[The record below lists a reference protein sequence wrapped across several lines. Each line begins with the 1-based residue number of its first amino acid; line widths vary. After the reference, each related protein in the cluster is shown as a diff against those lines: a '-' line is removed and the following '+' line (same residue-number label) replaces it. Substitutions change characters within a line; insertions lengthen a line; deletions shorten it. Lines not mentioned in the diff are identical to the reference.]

1 MAVGTVTV
9 VTGTVTALSADG
21 GRRILQVGDRIDATD
36 ILETADGASLV
47 VALDGGGSLDM
58 GGNDRMALGDALPD
72 GGDITGNG
80 QAQASGPSVE
90 DIQAALL
97 AGQDPT
103 KVADPTAAGAPAAG
117 GGPGGGNEGHG
128 IVSIDY
134 LNPVAPVN
142 NGFDTIGP
150 VVAFN
155 DIAPQVLL
163 LDPRRLPA
171 TADGGLNQPPI
182 AVDDGSSGLPAGTPV
197 TLDVLGNDS
206 DPDGSLDPTSVQI
219 VGTAAPGQSLTVAGE
234 GVWSVDPVSGAITF
248 TPAADFVGDPSPIQ
262 YTVADNLGLRS
273 DPATVSIDYNLPPA
287 AGDDG
292 ISGLVPGNAATL
304 TVLSND
310 SDPDGSV
317 DPTSIQI
324 VGTSAPGQALVVAG
338 QGTWSIDLGSGTITF
353 TPIAGFIGDPTPI
366 QYTIADNL
374 GLRSEP
380 ATVSVDY
387 APAVTALDSAVDES
401 DADRSVTAALTID
414 GAAPASVT
422 LAAVG
427 ATWNPATQ
435 TLTDDGGH
443 YTVKVEN
450 GTYQFTLLQ
459 PLTHTGSGNPLAFD
473 ISASLTAADGSS
485 ANTDFT
491 VTVYDDGPTVTNA
504 NGQLKDSVGEALTQ
518 LIDYDL
524 GFDGLGSVTLNLPEI
539 SANGAPWQLTSDA
552 DAVSFAVADTNGDG
566 LDEIYAFIDKGPQ
579 GLDASDRMVF
589 TLTPTQNGSAIGD
602 YTLTLYQ
609 VLDLPPAD
617 SVTLGFGTTNTGPA
631 GQVAVGNSLLV
642 TGSDLNIANGHIGIG
657 NASLDKGESITYQF
671 GTVDNFDV
679 SVKQLVNSV
688 QLQEFNTNSGADA
701 FRWTAY
707 RDGAVV
713 GSKTVSFTATAG
725 GDYAPAITVD
735 GGYDT
740 LKIQV
745 ISGGFEVGGLKY
757 LNLPNTQQLDLK
769 FGFTATDG
777 DGDSVTGSFTVD
789 TGALLTT
796 QLQTPASVLEHP
808 DSLHALSTP

>member
-1 MAVGTVTV
+1 M
-9 VTGTVTALSADG
+9 
-21 GRRILQVGDRIDATD
+21 
-36 ILETADGASLV
+36 
-47 VALDGGGSLDM
+47 
-58 GGNDRMALGDALPD
+58 
-72 GGDITGNG
+72 
-80 QAQASGPSVE
+80 
-90 DIQAALL
+90 
-97 AGQDPT
+97 
-103 KVADPTAAGAPAAG
+103 
-117 GGPGGGNEGHG
+117 
-128 IVSIDY
+128 
-134 LNPVAPVN
+134 
-142 NGFDTIGP
+142 
-150 VVAFN
+150 
-155 DIAPQVLL
+155 
-163 LDPRRLPA
+163 
-171 TADGGLNQPPI
+171 
-182 AVDDGSSGLPAGTPV
+182 
-197 TLDVLGNDS
+197 
-206 DPDGSLDPTSVQI
+206 
-219 VGTAAPGQSLTVAGE
+219 
-234 GVWSVDPVSGAITF
+234 
-248 TPAADFVGDPSPIQ
+248 
-262 YTVADNLGLRS
+262 
-273 DPATVSIDYNLPPA
+273 
-287 AGDDG
+287 
-292 ISGLVPGNAATL
+292 
-304 TVLSND
+304 SND

-338 QGTWSIDLGSGTITF
+338 QGTWSVDLESGTITF
-353 TPIAGFIGDPTPI
+353 TPVAGFIGDPTPI

-566 LDEIYAFIDKGPQ
+566 LDELYAFIDKGPQ

-589 TLTPTQNGSAIGD
+589 TLTPTQNDSAIGD

-617 SVTLGFGTTNTGPA
+617 SVTLGFGTTSTGPA

-642 TGSDLNIANGHIGIG
+642 TGSDLNVANGHIGIG